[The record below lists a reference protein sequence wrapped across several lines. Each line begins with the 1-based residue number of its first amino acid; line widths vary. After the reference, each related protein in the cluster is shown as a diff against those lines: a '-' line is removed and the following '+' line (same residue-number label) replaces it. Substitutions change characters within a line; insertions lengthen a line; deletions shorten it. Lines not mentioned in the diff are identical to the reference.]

1 MAAATN
7 VAAGWGD
14 ITKIPVC
21 ERRCVCGRGFL
32 YLCLSVEL
40 FYAFGLIALLLSA
53 NAANDHTVSAAV
65 AQKDAEQKSS
75 KLAKATSAWTIFSA

>member
-1 MAAATN
+1 MH
-7 VAAGWGD
+7 
-14 ITKIPVC
+14 
-21 ERRCVCGRGFL
+21 VCGRGIL

-75 KLAKATSAWTIFSA
+75 KLVKATSAWTIFSA